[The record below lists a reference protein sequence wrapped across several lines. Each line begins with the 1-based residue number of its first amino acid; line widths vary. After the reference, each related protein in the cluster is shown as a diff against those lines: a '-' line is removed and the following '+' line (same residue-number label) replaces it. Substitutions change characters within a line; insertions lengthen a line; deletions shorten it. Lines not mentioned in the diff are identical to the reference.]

1 MYDAKCMIPN
11 PYIVGI
17 PVNEPNKFFGRESL
31 LSFIEDNLRQN
42 IKFILL
48 HGHRRIGKSSVLKQ
62 IPNRI
67 APSEFAFVHY
77 DLQHHAQSDLCEIL
91 HDVSEEI
98 VNQLDLNQDNIKLPT
113 QKELKTDVNIFS
125 SHFLPQIYKKIGGRK
140 LVLLL
145 DEFDV
150 ICDDTNNILEKG
162 LGLFPYLE
170 KLIKQ
175 QEKLFIISV
184 AGRHPSDLKNL
195 IKLFRSA
202 PYQEIGF
209 LDELSAKRLIRN
221 PTQGVLEYA
230 QDAITAIVE
239 LTAGHPYFI
248 QVICFNILLVAKNN
262 KNWIVTRTDVEN
274 VIEKAIEQAEGG
286 LAWFWDG
293 LTIAEKV
300 VLSAIVESQNNA
312 IHKVQRYP
320 EEPLSL
326 LKNYGV
332 IQIEELVQAINQL
345 AKKGFLDNT
354 ERRVKIEF
362 VRLWLARRHP
372 LRQEIRELEKF
383 EEEEVHALCKA
394 ASQQN
399 KKDKKQQALDIYN
412 QALVLNPNH
421 FPTLL
426 PLAKLNLELKNFDK
440 ALQLYERANQV
451 DPISNKEAL
460 LSALERYGSEL
471 TTQRQYT
478 QAKIQYNRVLELQPD
493 RISALQRLKEI
504 KSFESPS
511 PYQSISN
518 SNYQVEIK
526 NKLQTISAQEIP
538 LKRIAALAGTIAL
551 VSLASGLVFYRWA
564 TPCRPGQYKV
574 VNGIFCVAGIT
585 QQNNITNNISQG
597 DRTLFP
603 TIRNPYRDQG
613 IKAFQQKNYQQA
625 VNFFAQAVQY
635 DRNDPEVLIYY
646 NNALA
651 RQKDSPFTIAVV
663 VPVGSKQDI
672 AQEMLRG
679 VAIAQNQFNYNG
691 GFNGQLL
698 EIAIADDRNDTQQAK
713 QVAQQLLDDRS
724 VLAVI
729 GHYSSEATKVA
740 LYEYQKAAERLAI
753 VSPTSSS
760 SQLQGET
767 FFKTTPSNIKEGEQL
782 AEYIRNQLGLTKV
795 VIFYNLDK
803 AYSDNLREE
812 FTKKF
817 EKLGGQ
823 SSIID
828 LAGMK
833 QQDADRKLNESVSIN
848 QVQAVLLFPEQQ
860 FTRTALGIAK
870 AKAESNNPRVRSLK
884 LLGSS
889 TLYDHT
895 TLKEGGNAIEGLV
908 LTIPWFREAPQ
919 SKNFAQKAA
928 QQWGGQ
934 ISWRT
939 ATSYDATQA
948 LIQALSSNPS
958 RATVLQ
964 RLRQVNLSP
973 QQTSGD
979 QLQFNSQ
986 GEIQMEPVLIKVEGS
1001 RFKPLLKN

>member
-1 MYDAKCMIPN
+1 MSNAKSMIHN

-62 IPNRI
+62 IPNKI
-67 APSEFAFVHY
+67 APNEFAFVHY
-77 DLQHHAQSDLCEIL
+77 DLQHHAQSDLCDIL

-98 VNQLDLNQDNIKLPT
+98 VNQLDLNQNNIKLPT
-113 QKELKTDVNIFS
+113 QKDFKTDVNIFS
-125 SHFLPQIYKKIGGRK
+125 YSFLPQIYKQLGDKK

-150 ICDDTNNILEKG
+150 IDDNADNILDKG
-162 LGLFPYLE
+162 LGFFPYLE
-170 KLIKQ
+170 KLLKQ
-175 QEKLFIISV
+175 QEKLLIISV

-195 IKLFRSA
+195 VQLFRSA

-221 PTQGVLEYA
+221 PIQGVLEYT

-248 QVICFNILLVAKNN
+248 QVICFNIFLLAK
-262 KNWIVTRTDVEN
+262 KNDNWTVTRADVEN

-300 VLSAIVESQNNA
+300 VLSAVVEAQKKA
-312 IHKVQRYP
+312 IHKVKGHP
-320 EEPLSL
+320 EDPLIL

-332 IQIEELVQAINQL
+332 IQTEELLQAANQL
-345 AKKGFLDNT
+345 AQKGFLDNT

-362 VRLWLARRHP
+362 VRLWLTQRYP

-383 EEEEVHALCKA
+383 EEEEVNSLCKA

-412 QALVLNPNH
+412 QALALNPNH
-421 FPTLL
+421 FTTV
-426 PLAKLNLELKNFDK
+426 LAVAQLNLELKNFDK
-440 ALQLYERANQV
+440 ALELYERVNQV
-451 DPISNKEAL
+451 DPIGNKEAL
-460 LSALERYGSEL
+460 LSALETYGSEL
-471 TTQRQYT
+471 TTQRQYA
-478 QAKIQYNRVLELQPD
+478 QAKLQYNRVLELQPN
-493 RISALQRLKEI
+493 RVSALRRLEEI
-504 KSFESPS
+504 KSFESRS
-511 PYQSISN
+511 NYQSRSN

-526 NKLQTISAQEIP
+526 NKLQTISAEKIS
-538 LKRIAALAGTIAL
+538 LKTMAALAGIITL
-551 VSLASGLVFYRWA
+551 VSLGSGLVFYRWV
-564 TPCRPGQYKV
+564 TPCRPNQHK
-574 VNGIFCVAGIT
+574 VNGIFCVAGIA
-585 QQNNITNNISQG
+585 QQNNITNNMSRG

-603 TIRNPYRDQG
+603 TTRNPFRDQG
-613 IKAFQQKNYQQA
+613 IKAFKQGNYQQA

-635 DRNDPEVLIYY
+635 NRNDPEVLIYY

-663 VPVGSKQDI
+663 VPAQGKQDI
-672 AQEMLRG
+672 AKEMLRG
-679 VAIAQNQFNYNG
+679 VAIAQNQFNANG

-698 EIAIADDRNDTQQAK
+698 EIAIANDGNNPEQAK

-729 GHYSSEATKVA
+729 GHYSSEVTKVA
-740 LYEYQKAAERLAI
+740 LYEYQKASEPLAI
-753 VSPTSSS
+753 VSPSASS
-760 SQLQGET
+760 SQLQGEN
-767 FFKTTPSNIKEGEQL
+767 FFRTTPSNLKEGEQL

-817 EKLGGQ
+817 DKLGGQ

-828 LAGMK
+828 LTQTK
-833 QQDADRKLNESVSIN
+833 LDADQKLNESVSKH
-848 QVQAVLLFPEQQ
+848 QVQAALLFPEQQ
-860 FTRTALGIAK
+860 STAIALGIAK
-870 AKAESNNPRVRSLK
+870 AKAESKNPKVRSLK

-889 TLYDHT
+889 TLYDNR

-948 LIQALSSNPS
+948 LIQALSSNAS
-958 RATVLQ
+958 RATVLH
-964 RLRQVNLSP
+964 RLRKVNLSP

-979 QLQFNSQ
+979 KIKFTSE
-986 GEIQMEPVLIKVEGS
+986 GEIQMEPVLIKVEEG
-1001 RFKPLLKN
+1001 RFKQLP